1 MEKDK
6 PTPPVKRTVIVLDHS
21 SKFLALS
28 KQHIDFDG
36 GGKKGKGKSTGTTSG
51 ASSVFK
57 SSWTCSIEAAVEYC
71 RIVYDIFPSDYL
83 IKVAVSDSD
92 THVLNSW
99 SQEQQ
104 CIPQLLKSFASLG
117 APREDIEEE
126 SSVMHGLTSAVQYL
140 CEPQV
145 HNSKSNHTN
154 KKLARDGR
162 IICIT
167 NLISEAHVQTLIAC
181 VSDALRK
188 QESETSSSNSMVQL
202 KVTDLIFVHV
212 PHTGDTGKITEKT
225 IKTSS
230 SLSVTI
236 YSYKASQLVSKF
248 SVMAQKHFN
257 LKSTTVT
264 GIPMKE
270 EQHSGS
276 SANYDVEIVHP
287 AEVHMEQTIAN
298 LFCVDDSLPTK
309 KEGSGTSKD
318 TVHLKWCT
326 PKTTAAPELQ
336 ACIGCYRIT
345 PVEVNSRP
353 TACLI
358 SFLLQGRQVMLEQP
372 KKSGGKLVSHILASH
387 GGDIFIHCLANYR
400 TPMED
405 PPSISEGCGGRV
417 TDYRINDFGEFMKAN
432 RLSPCSW
439 NKKKTK
445 SPLEKGLAR
454 LERCTRYWPMVI
466 SETVLGNLI
475 QLLEPLPFLVMKEV
489 ITENDVKECKNAIYR
504 LQAME
509 SRSDPLPVSMTGIRG
524 KGPKREEQYRQ
535 VWAELETFLEA
546 ASKTSKMHEKV
557 LECLRGASPSSSITG
572 SPRRDTPTDEI
583 EGISQARLS
592 EASLSWQEIDRYQ
605 SMTER
610 EKTDFNRG
618 DTNNDH
624 LFKRSLSSAS
634 SEQAQKKIRTD
645 SQAMPNKQNGNR
657 GAAISLLSMW
667 NNIMN
672 AIAASR
678 HEEFAGRLQ
687 STGNKAD
694 LYTTPVDTGSN
705 SSGRGT
711 PVEEWL

>member
-1 MEKDK
+1 MASDK
-6 PTPPVKRTVIVLDHS
+6 AKAPMKRTVILLDHS
-21 SKFLALS
+21 SKFLTLS

-36 GGKKGKGKSTGTTSG
+36 GGKKSKSKGSSST
-51 ASSVFK
+51 SSPVFK

-71 RIVYDIFPSDYL
+71 RIVYDIFPNEYL
-83 IKVAVSDSD
+83 VKVVVSDD
-92 THVLNSW
+92 DAHVMNSW
-99 SQEQQ
+99 SHEQQ
-104 CIPQLLKSFASLG
+104 CVPQLLKSFAGLG
-117 APREDIEEE
+117 SPKEDNGENCSMIY
-126 SSVMHGLTSAVQYL
+126 GLTSAVQCLY
-140 CEPQV
+140 EPPPQ
-145 HNSKSNHTN
+145 NSKTHQTTSSVDT
-154 KKLARDGR
+154 GR

-167 NLISEAHVQTLIAC
+167 NLKNEGHVHALVAC
-181 VSDALRK
+181 ATDILEQQNSGVGSSD
-188 QESETSSSNSMVQL
+188 SVQPI
-202 KVTDLIFVHV
+202 KNVDLIFIHV
-212 PHTGDTGKITEKT
+212 PLSGDSGKFTEKAP
-225 IKTSS
+225 KGS
-230 SLSVTI
+230 SLLSITI
-236 YSYKASQLVSKF
+236 SSHKASQLVSKL
-248 SVMAQKHFN
+248 SIMAQKHFH

-276 SANYDVEIVHP
+276 SANYDVEIVHSSQ
-287 AEVHMEQTIAN
+287 VHMEQAVAN
-298 LFCVDDSLPTK
+298 VFCGDETALGK
-309 KEGSGTSKD
+309 KESPGTSKD

-326 PKTTAAPELQ
+326 PKTTSAPELQ

-387 GGDIFIHCLANYR
+387 GGDIFIHCLATYR

-432 RLSPCSW
+432 RLAPCSW
-439 NKKKTK
+439 NKKKGK
-445 SPLEKGLAR
+445 SPLDKGLAR

-466 SETVLGNLI
+466 GETLLCNMM
-475 QLLEPLPFLVMKEV
+475 QLLEPLPTLMAKETV
-489 ITENDVKECKNAIYR
+489 TENDVLECKRVIYR
-504 LQAME
+504 VQAME
-509 SRSDPLPVSMTGIRG
+509 SRNDPLPVSMTGIRG

-535 VWAELETFLEA
+535 IWAELETYLEA
-546 ASKTSKMHEKV
+546 ASRTSKMHEKV
-557 LECLRGASPSSSITG
+557 LECLRGTSPSSSTTD
-572 SPRRDTPTDEI
+572 SPRRETPTDEL
-583 EGISQARLS
+583 EKNNHSKLS
-592 EASLSWQEIDRYQ
+592 EVSLSWQEIDRYQ

-618 DTNNDH
+618 DTNNEH
-624 LFKRSLSSAS
+624 FFKRSIASAVT
-634 SEQAQKKIRTD
+634 EQAHKRLRTD
-645 SQAMPNKQNGNR
+645 NQHGMNKQTGR
-657 GAAISLLSMW
+657 GPGSSLLSMW
-667 NNIMN
+667 NSKMN

-687 STGNKAD
+687 STGNKAE
-694 LYTTPVDTGSN
+694 LYSNPMDSGSN

>member
-1 MEKDK
+1 MEKEK
-6 PTPPVKRTVIVLDHS
+6 ETPPMKRTVIVLDHS
-21 SKFLALS
+21 PRFFTLS
-28 KQHIDFDG
+28 KQHIDFDSS
-36 GGKKGKGKSTGTTSG
+36 GKKSKGKSSGTTG
-51 ASSVFK
+51 GPSSVFK
-57 SSWTCSIEAAVEYC
+57 SFWTCNIEAAVEYC
-71 RIVYDIFPSDYL
+71 RIVYDIFPTDYL
-83 IKVAVSDSD
+83 IKVIVSDSD

-104 CIPQLLKSFASLG
+104 CIPQLLKAFAALR
-117 APREDIEEE
+117 APMEENEDE
-126 SSVMHGLTSAVQYL
+126 SSIIPGLTSAVECL

-145 HNSKSNHTN
+145 QTSKNNQAN
-154 KKLARDGR
+154 KKLTKEGR

-167 NLISEAHVQTLIAC
+167 NVKSEAHVQTLVAC
-181 VSDALRK
+181 VSDALRQ
-188 QESETSSSNSMVQL
+188 QESDTSSSKSMTPL
-202 KVTDLIFVHV
+202 KFTDLNVVHV
-212 PHTGDTGKITEKT
+212 PLTGDTGKIAEKT

-230 SLSVTI
+230 SFSTTVF
-236 YSYKASQLVSKF
+236 SYKATQLVSKL
-248 SVMAQKHFN
+248 STMAQKHFN

-276 SANYDVEIVHP
+276 SANYDVEMFHP
-287 AEVHMEQTIAN
+287 AEVHMEQTMAN
-298 LFCVDDSLPTK
+298 LFCVDDSLPSK
-309 KEGSGTSKD
+309 KEASATSKD
-318 TVHLKWCT
+318 TIHLKWCT

-387 GGDIFIHCLANYR
+387 GGEIFIHCLANYR

-432 RLSPCSW
+432 RLAPCSW

-466 SETVLGNLI
+466 SETVLGNLM
-475 QLLEPLPFLVMKEV
+475 QMLEPLSSLIVKEV
-489 ITENDVKECKNAIYR
+489 ITESDVKECKSVIYR

-509 SRSDPLPVSMTGIRG
+509 SRNDPLPISMAGIRG

-535 VWAELETFLEA
+535 VWTELEHFLEA

-557 LECLRGASPSSSITG
+557 LECLRGASPSSSVTG
-572 SPRRDTPTDEI
+572 SPRRETPSDEI
-583 EGISQARLS
+583 EGVSQSRLS
-592 EASLSWQEIDRYQ
+592 EASLSWQEIDKYQ

-610 EKTDFNRG
+610 EKSDFNHG
-618 DTNNDH
+618 DTNNEH
-624 LFKRSLSSAS
+624 LFKRALSSPIP
-634 SEQAQKKIRTD
+634 EQAQKKLRTD
-645 SQAMPNKQNGNR
+645 NQTMFHKQNGSK
-657 GAAISLLSMW
+657 GVASSLLSMW
-667 NNIMN
+667 NNKMN

-687 STGNKAD
+687 STGNKAE
-694 LYTTPVDTGSN
+694 LYTSPADTGSN